1 MRVEEYT
8 YQELKHMM
16 DYMKRMYDTVRLVD
30 PVECRVI
37 TVDTIG
43 ELHYEKECYAAWN
56 AAARC
61 YNCTSYRAVMSGQR
75 QTREEVYDGHRFL
88 IQSIPIKLVL
98 PDRNNF
104 TCVMELISIDEKE
117 GEEIPET
124 NPIQTGASDKQLSQ
138 GMTESDYLVTH
149 DLLTRLLNMDGIC
162 REIRKLLVEDPDT
175 RRVIVTGDIRHFRIL
190 NERYGVQRG
199 NEVLIAIAD
208 KLRTNCGSDTV
219 YGRTHADHFVLC
231 MPEERFDEGVF
242 MTAIEEIGQLIDTEN
257 YHLYFHLGVF
267 RIDDPNIPV
276 TVMIERADMA
286 LQTLHDRRENVLTFY
301 TNKLLKQA
309 ENELD
314 FLNSFSKNL
323 EAGEFHIFLQPIVNS
338 AKEVTGAEALTRWI
352 KSDNTVVPS
361 EKYIHI
367 LEKSDNIAKL
377 DCENWE
383 RVMKQLKAWKA
394 TTKDHLV
401 ISVNVSPKDL
411 FYMDVLAKVKELVNE
426 YNVNPDKMILEFSE
440 RDLMNDTELRLAILD
455 EFSQEGFRVAIDNF
469 GQGDLSIGMLKEL
482 HADYVKL
489 DKSFIND
496 SFSNP
501 RSKIVLESTVK
512 LIQAL
517 GMKVVAEGIE
527 TEPEFEYLK
536 SIGCDRFQGFYFS
549 HAIPIQEFEEK
560 Y

>member
-37 TVDTIG
+37 SVDTSG
-43 ELHYEKECYAAWN
+43 ELHYEKECFSAWR

-61 YNCTSYRAVMSGQR
+61 SNCSSYRAVMSGQR
-75 QTREEVYDGHRFL
+75 QTKEEVYDGHRFL
-88 IQSIPIKLVL
+88 IQSVPIKLVL

-117 GEEIPET
+117 GEKIPEVT
-124 NPIQTGASDKQLSQ
+124 PMPTSDSSKQLSQ
-138 GMTESDYLVTH
+138 GMTESDYLLTH
-149 DLLTRLLNMDGIC
+149 DLLTRLYNLDGIC
-162 REIRKLLVEDPDT
+162 REVRKILVEDPDT
-175 RRVIVTGDIRHFRIL
+175 SRVLITGDIRHFRIL

-208 KLRTNCGSDTV
+208 MLRKNCGPGTV
-219 YGRTHADHFVLC
+219 YGRTQADHFVLC
-231 MPEERFDEGVF
+231 MPEDRFDEGVF
-242 MTAIEEIGQLIDTEN
+242 MSAIEEIGKLIDTEN

-276 TVMIERADMA
+276 TVMIERADLA

-309 ENELD
+309 ENEAE
-314 FLNSFSKNL
+314 FLNNFAKNL
-323 EAGEFHIFLQPIVNS
+323 ENGQFHIFLQPIVNS
-338 AKEVTGAEALTRWI
+338 SREVTGAEALTRWI
-352 KSDNTVVPS
+352 KPDGTVIPSD
-361 EKYIHI
+361 KYIHI
-367 LEKSDNIAKL
+367 LEKDSNIAKL
-377 DCENWE
+377 DCENWK
-383 RVMKQLKAWKA
+383 RVMKQLSSWKA

-401 ISVNVSPKDL
+401 ISVNVAPKDL
-411 FYMDVLAKVKELVNE
+411 FYMNALEKVKELVEE
-426 YNVNPDKMILEFSE
+426 YNVDPSKLILEFSE

-455 EFSQEGFRVAIDNF
+455 EFSQAGFRVAIDNF
-469 GQGDLSIGMLKEL
+469 GQGNLSIGMLKGL
-482 HADYVKL
+482 HADYVKF
-489 DKSFIND
+489 DKSFIDD
-496 SFSNP
+496 SFADP
-501 RSKIVLESTVK
+501 RSKIVLEATVK

-517 GMKVVAEGIE
+517 GMKAVAEGIE
-527 TEPEFEYLK
+527 SEMQCEYLK
-536 SIGCDRFQGFYFS
+536 SIGFDRFQGYYFS
-549 HAIPIQEFEEK
+549 YAIPIDEFEEK